1 MIWTFHFN
9 LNEAIVRKGGK
20 SLVRC
25 SPLKL
30 NERREESCWQT
41 SIFVNISR
49 FIYSSTSWKLMP
61 NDLGQPL
68 NGKIRNNCRLEHD
81 ILDNKSKRARCAGF
95 DLRLSKAE
103 YH

>member
-30 NERREESCWQT
+30 NERHEESCWQT

-68 NGKIRNNCRLEHD
+68 NGKIRNNCRFEHD
-81 ILDNKSKRARCAGF
+81 CQRVRPSGRPEGLTRRQII
-95 DLRLSKAE
+95 E
-103 YH
+103 P

>member
-30 NERREESCWQT
+30 NERCEESCWRT
-41 SIFVNISR
+41 SIFVSISR
-49 FIYSSTSWKLMP
+49 FIYSCTSWKLMP

-68 NGKIRNNCRLEHD
+68 NGRSEITD
-81 ILDNKSKRARCAGF
+81 
-95 DLRLSKAE
+95 DLNMIYWITSQKERDVQGSTCG
-103 YH
+103 

>member
-9 LNEAIVRKGGK
+9 LNEVIVRKGGE
-20 SLVRC
+20 SLVHC

-30 NERREESCWQT
+30 NERREKSCWRT
-41 SIFVNISR
+41 SIFVSISR
-49 FIYSSTSWKLMP
+49 FIYSCTSWKLMP

-68 NGKIRNNCRLEHD
+68 NRKIRNNCRFEHD
-81 ILDNKSKRARCAGF
+81 ILGNKSKRARCPGF
-95 DLRLSKAE
+95 DLRLGKAE

>member
-1 MIWTFHFN
+1 
-9 LNEAIVRKGGK
+9 
-20 SLVRC
+20 
-25 SPLKL
+25 
-30 NERREESCWQT
+30 
-41 SIFVNISR
+41 
-49 FIYSSTSWKLMP
+49 MP

-68 NGKIRNNCRLEHD
+68 NGKIRDNCRFERD

>member
-30 NERREESCWQT
+30 NERHEESCWQT

-61 NDLGQPL
+61 NELGQPL
-68 NGKIRNNCRLEHD
+68 NAKIRNNCGFEHD
-81 ILDNKSKRARCAGF
+81 ILGNKSKRARCAGF